1 MKLLFLLLPFLCVAQ
16 TYQYTYT
23 FSYKLDTLK
32 QYTHKDNLVLEI
44 DSNNKIVRF
53 FDKQH
58 SEYDSLIVNTGTTLT
73 SSSKINTAVKKQL
86 HTDTYENFFNL
97 MYLETRNSY
106 FTLST
111 IDKMDWKLEQE
122 TKTIDGYEVQKA
134 TTSFGGRQWTAW
146 FCKDIPFFEGPYKFH
161 GLPGLIFEVYDSQN
175 YFHFLL
181 QKGQKIS
188 WKSNSDRVT
197 EKFYGNKPI
206 KVTQKQLTKIYKDF
220 YSRPIE
226 QGNWELFDY
235 DNDKY
240 FRSTDSNEVLKEL
253 IQMRQN
259 DMKRQNNPIDKRFM
273 IDYE

>member
-1 MKLLFLLLPFLCVAQ
+1 MKDP
-16 TYQYTYT
+16 
-23 FSYKLDTLK
+23 YKD
-32 QYTHKDNLVLEI
+32 DLVLEI

-58 SEYDSLIVNTGTTLT
+58 SEYDSLIVNKGTTLI
-73 SSSKINTAVKKQL
+73 SRHKIIITVKKQL
-86 HTDTYENFFNL
+86 HTDTYENFFNIDINDD
-97 MYLETRNSY
+97 YY
-106 FTLST
+106 TLST

-134 TTSFGGRQWTAW
+134 TTSFGGRHWTAW

-197 EKFYGNKPI
+197 EKFYGKNPI
-206 KVTQKQLTKIYKDF
+206 KVTQKQLTKIYKSI
-220 YSRPIE
+220 YNRPLK
-226 QGNWELFDY
+226 QGNWEFFDY
-235 DNDKY
+235 NNNKY
-240 FRSTDSNEVLKEL
+240 FRSTDNNEVLKEL

-259 DMKRQNNPIDKRFM
+259 KMKRRNNPIDKRFM